1 MTFIA
6 TFIFI
11 FSGLGDDDDVVTSSD
26 DSNFDVDVNDDVS
39 GPQSHVFRSHTQ
51 NVAKNMGLT
60 VLEAGNGRE
69 KGQDQLKYWTRN
81 FLRQLFLVFFLWF
94 SETLQES
101 STECEAFV
109 KSVQHRLQL
118 QRSDVTA
125 R

>member
-1 MTFIA
+1 MLLFL
-6 TFIFI
+6 I

-69 KGQDQLKYWTRN
+69 KGKDQLKY
-81 FLRQLFLVFFLWF
+81 
-94 SETLQES
+94 
-101 STECEAFV
+101 
-109 KSVQHRLQL
+109 
-118 QRSDVTA
+118 
-125 R
+125 